1 MDFLF
6 TPITFFSIDGV
17 AVSMHPFE
25 MTAMIMV
32 MLQIWLYGR
41 LSLWGPIL
49 GGIGA
54 LMWIT
59 MGYLAEPT
67 MWGLIILNIIILYLQ
82 VLNYVK
88 WSRNQKL
95 AAAAEA
101 QGDAP
106 HVEGETA

>member
-6 TPITFFSIDGV
+6 APITF
-17 AVSMHPFE
+17 VSVGEVVIKMHIFE
-25 MTAMIMV
+25 LTAMILV

-59 MGYLAEPT
+59 MGWQADPT
-67 MWGLIILNIIILYLQ
+67 MFGLIILNVIILYLQ
-82 VLNYVK
+82 VFNYVK
-88 WSRNQKL
+88 WSKNKKL
-95 AAAAEA
+95 EAAAEA
-101 QGDAP
+101 QGDAS
-106 HVEGETA
+106 TA

>member
-6 TPITFFSIDGV
+6 DPITFLSIGEV
-17 AVSMHPFE
+17 VVKMHLFE
-25 MTAMIMV
+25 MTAMIFV

-41 LSLWGPIL
+41 LSLWGPIT
-49 GGIGA
+49 GGLGA

-59 MGYLAEPT
+59 MGYLASPT

-82 VLNYVK
+82 GYNYFK
-88 WSRNQKL
+88 WSHNKKL

-101 QGDAP
+101 QGDA
-106 HVEGETA
+106 VTDAA

>member
-6 TPITFFSIDGV
+6 TPITFFTVDGV

-25 MTAMIMV
+25 LTAMVMV
-32 MLQIWLYGR
+32 MVQIWLYGR
-41 LSLWGPIL
+41 LSLWGPIV

-54 LMWIT
+54 VMWII
-59 MGYLAEPT
+59 MGYRADPT

-88 WSRNQKL
+88 WSRNAKL
-95 AAAAEA
+95 AAAAE
-101 QGDAP
+101 
-106 HVEGETA
+106 